1 MLSLLHL
8 ILRFWNVEISLQLNF
23 TFSRVFYWYFPGND
37 SQTEFSRVF
46 NFAILSRVLENFMRT
61 KKHHCFTIAVG
72 LLQRLIQARW
82 PSYHYGRLQQGTSA
96 IVSLSLLQSPTQIC
110 RLRFRQKHFV
120 GGNRTS
126 LVAGSNRMFQQIF
139 CTVCTVYFSLW
150 TSTDFTVWL
159 MTCQTADCSSIVSPY
174 VWCHFCSIL
183 YIVVCYI
190 ILYWLRS
197 QFHLS
202 LIAVHFLTL

>member
-1 MLSLLHL
+1 MS
-8 ILRFWNVEISLQLNF
+8 
-23 TFSRVFYWYFPGND
+23 SRKFH
-37 SQTEFSRVF
+37 
-46 NFAILSRVLENFMRT
+46 AHK

-110 RLRFRQKHFV
+110 RLCFRQKHFV

-139 CTVCTVYFSLW
+139 CTVCTRCILVCEHQQISLYDWKHVKQLIVRVLCHLVFGVISAASCTLLSATSYFIGYVHNFTCRSLQ
-150 TSTDFTVWL
+150 FI
-159 MTCQTADCSSIVSPY
+159 SSHY
-174 VWCHFCSIL
+174 K
-183 YIVVCYI
+183 
-190 ILYWLRS
+190 
-197 QFHLS
+197 
-202 LIAVHFLTL
+202 